1 MVLDPNR
8 RLQSLYVPVGDGVR
22 LAVDV
27 WLPVERIAAGEA
39 VGAVVRTTRYHRATE
54 PARVGP
60 EFDSNWAEGE
70 LWNAAGFAFVVADA
84 RGTGASFGM
93 RTSELGERE
102 IADFGELIDWVA
114 AWPWSNGRVGVHGT
128 SYEGQA
134 AELVARLGN
143 PHLVAVAA
151 LFSPNDPYR
160 QLFYPGG
167 AATAGRFA
175 RWMCE
180 SRLKD
185 GVIGARERLGELQGL
200 PPESVE
206 LPTPVKPV
214 DGPDGRALL
223 AEAVAEHQS
232 NTDVHELMDQV
243 PFRDD
248 RVDGLDW
255 EITTPAAAHDAIAST
270 GVPLFVRAGWVDG
283 AFVTGAL
290 TRFATLPNHQTV
302 EIGPWGHG
310 GRTYADPLRP
320 DGPPD
325 DSDPAGPEGQDRRLV
340 EFFARYLDEHSA
352 PPGGSGTLTYST
364 LGTDQWRTVGAWPPE
379 NLDVRRL
386 YPGTGGQLAD
396 DPGAESSV
404 RYAVDPDSSTGPTNR
419 WLAGEIGRGAA
430 YPDRRDADET
440 LLTFTSAPLPAD
452 LHVLGFPVVTLHLAT
467 SGTDGVVYVYLEDVG
482 PDGSVSYVTEGCLRF
497 LQRAT
502 AGPAGPTGLG
512 VPRSFAR
519 ADRLPVEP
527 GEDLDLVVELLPVS
541 ALLRSGHRLR
551 IAIAGHDASCFS
563 YYGPPGETFT
573 LTLGGSTYLDLPVLT
588 ACGAQRGDAPAYRG

>member
-8 RLQSLYVPVGDGVR
+8 RLQSVYVPVGDGVR

-27 WLPVERIAAGEA
+27 WLPVGKVAAGET
-39 VGAVVRTTRYHRATE
+39 VGAVVRTTRYHRAEE
-54 PARVGP
+54 PPRPGP
-60 EFDSNWAEGE
+60 EFDTNRAEGE
-70 LWNAAGFAFVVADA
+70 LWNTAGFAFVVADA
-84 RGTGASFGM
+84 RGTGASFGV

-114 AWPWSNGRVGVHGT
+114 TRPWSNGRVGAFGT

-134 AELVARLGN
+134 AELVARLGD
-143 PHLVAVAA
+143 PHLIAVAA

-175 RWMCE
+175 RWMGE

-185 GVIGARERLGELQGL
+185 GVIGARERLAGLRGL
-200 PPESVE
+200 PPESIE
-206 LPTPVKPV
+206 PSTPVKPV

-232 NTDVHELMDQV
+232 NTDVHELMDRV
-243 PFRDD
+243 PFHDD
-248 RVDGLDW
+248 RVEGLDW
-255 EITTPAAAHDAIAST
+255 AITTPAAAYEAIAAT
-270 GVPLFVRAGWVDG
+270 GVPLLVRVGWVDG

-310 GRTYADPLRP
+310 GRTHADPLRP
-320 DGPPD
+320 VDPLDG
-325 DSDPAGPEGQDRRLV
+325 SGLAAPEGQDRRLV
-340 EFFARYLDEHSA
+340 EFFARYLGADPA
-352 PPGGSGTLTYST
+352 PPAGHGTLTYST
-364 LGTDQWRTVGAWPPE
+364 LGTDRWRTVDAWPPE
-379 NLDVRRL
+379 DVDVHRL
-386 YPGTGGQLAD
+386 HPGPAGELAD
-396 DPGAESSV
+396 GAGSGSTV
-404 RYAVDPDSSTGPTNR
+404 RYAVDPGSTTGPTNR

-430 YPDRRDADET
+430 YPDRREADET
-440 LLTFTSAPLPAD
+440 LLTFTSAPLSAD
-452 LHVLGFPVVTLHLAT
+452 LHLLGFPVATLRLAT
-467 SGTDGVVYVYLEDVG
+467 SGTDGVVYVYLEDIG
-482 PDGSVSYVTEGCLRF
+482 PDGSVTYLTEGCLRF

-502 AGPAGPTGLG
+502 SGPAAPTGLG

-527 GEDLDLVVELLPVS
+527 GADLDLVVELLPVS
-541 ALLRSGHRLR
+541 ALLRAGDRIR

-563 YYGPPGETFT
+563 YHGPPGETFT
-573 LTLGGSTYLDLPVLT
+573 LTLGDPTHLDLPVLRRP
-588 ACGAQRGDAPAYRG
+588 G

>member
-8 RLQSLYVPVGDGVR
+8 RLQSVYVPVGDGVR

-27 WLPVERIAAGEA
+27 WLPVERVAAGEA
-39 VGAVVRTTRYHRATE
+39 VGAVVRTTRYHRAQE
-54 PARVGP
+54 PARAGP
-60 EFDSNWAEGE
+60 EFDSNRAEAE

-93 RTSELGERE
+93 RAGELGERE
-102 IADFGELIDWVA
+102 IADFGELVDWVA
-114 AWPWSNGRVGVHGT
+114 KWPWSNGRVGVHGT

-134 AELVARLGN
+134 AELVARLRN
-143 PHLVAVAA
+143 PHVAAVAA

-185 GVIGARERLGELQGL
+185 GVIGARERLAEMQGL
-200 PPESVE
+200 PAEAIE
-206 LPTPVKPV
+206 RPTPVKPV

-243 PFRDD
+243 PFHDD
-248 RVDGLDW
+248 RVEGLDW
-255 EITTPAAAHDAIAST
+255 AVTTPAAAYEAIAST
-270 GVPLFVRAGWVDG
+270 GVPLFVRVGWVDG
-283 AFVTGAL
+283 AFVAGAL

-310 GRTYADPLRP
+310 GRTYADPLL
-320 DGPPD
+320 
-325 DSDPAGPEGQDRRLV
+325 PAGPHDGSDLATLEGQDRRLV
-340 EFFARYLDEHSA
+340 EFFARYLEADSA
-352 PPGGSGTLTYST
+352 PPAGGGTLTYST
-364 LGTDQWRTVGAWPPE
+364 LGTGQWRTVDSWPPD
-379 NLDVRRL
+379 NLEVRRL
-386 YPGTGGQLAD
+386 YPGPAGELAD
-396 DPGAESSV
+396 DAGYGSSV
-404 RYAVDPDSSTGPTNR
+404 RYAVDPGSSTGPTNR

-430 YPDRRDADET
+430 YPDRRGSDET
-440 LLTFTSAPLPAD
+440 VLTFTSAPLPAD
-452 LHVLGFPVVTLHLAT
+452 LHVLGFPVMTLRMAT
-467 SGTDGVVYVYLEDVG
+467 NGTDGVVYVYLEDVG
-482 PDGSVSYVTEGCLRF
+482 PDGSVTYLTEGCLRF

-502 AGPAGPTGLG
+502 AGPPEPTGLG

-541 ALLRSGHRLR
+541 ALLRAGHGLR
-551 IAIAGHDASCFS
+551 IAIAGNDASCFS
-563 YYGPPGETFT
+563 YYGSPGETFT
-573 LTLGGSTYLDLPVLT
+573 LTLGGSTHLDLPVLRT
-588 ACGAQRGDAPAYRG
+588 G

>member
-1 MVLDPNR
+1 MVLDPSR

-27 WLPVERIAAGEA
+27 WLPVERVAAGEA
-39 VGAVVRTTRYHRATE
+39 VGAVVRTTRYHRAQE
-54 PARVGP
+54 PAGAGP
-60 EFDSNWAEGE
+60 EFDSNRAEGE

-84 RGTGASFGM
+84 RGTGASFGA
-93 RTSELGERE
+93 RTGELGERE

-114 AWPWSNGRVGVHGT
+114 AWPWSNGRVGACGT

-151 LFSPNDPYR
+151 LFSPYDPYR
-160 QLFYPGG
+160 QLMYPGG

-175 RWMCE
+175 RWMYGC
-180 SRLKD
+180 RLKD
-185 GVIGARERLGELQGL
+185 GVAGARERLAELQGVPAESIE
-200 PPESVE
+200 PPA
-206 LPTPVKPV
+206 PVKPV

-232 NTDVHELMDQV
+232 NADVHALMDRV

-255 EITTPAAAHDAIAST
+255 AITTPAAAHDAIATT
-270 GVPLFVRAGWVDG
+270 GVPLFVRVGWVDG

-290 TRFATLPNHQTV
+290 TRFATLPNQQTV

-310 GRTYADPLRP
+310 GRTYADPL
-320 DGPPD
+320 GPV
-325 DSDPAGPEGQDRRLV
+325 DSDLAGPEGQDRRLV
-340 EFFARYLDEHSA
+340 EFFARHLDANPA
-352 PPGGSGTLTYST
+352 PPGRGTLTYST
-364 LGTDQWRTVGAWPPE
+364 LGTGRWRTVDAWPPE
-379 NLDVRRL
+379 DLDVRRL
-386 YPGTGGQLAD
+386 YPGAAGELAAD
-396 DPGAESSV
+396 AGPGSTV
-404 RYAVDPDSSTGPTNR
+404 RYAVDPASSTGPTNR

-430 YPDRRDADET
+430 YPDRRGADEK

-467 SGTDGVVYVYLEDVG
+467 NGDDGVVHVYLEDVG
-482 PDGSVSYVTEGCLRF
+482 PDGSVTYLTEGCLRF

-502 AGPAGPTGLG
+502 TGPAGPTGLG
-512 VPRSFAR
+512 VSRSFAR

-527 GEDLDLVVELLPVS
+527 GKNLELVVELLPVS
-541 ALLRSGHRLR
+541 ALLRSGHRIR
-551 IAIAGHDASCFS
+551 IAIAGNDASCFS
-563 YYGPPGETFT
+563 YHGPPGETFT
-573 LTLGGSTYLDLPVLT
+573 LTLGESTHLDLPVM
-588 ACGAQRGDAPAYRG
+588 RRER